1 MLIPRTSTITI
12 PRRRFHNISENM
24 SGPQSSHHNSNMD
37 HQVSTRERDWRWT
50 SHRIVREVQAISKL
64 LPSPLSIQVYLM
76 INGPLVIFGC
86 ILHLLLCWTERVW
99 SSSNPAVAVLLQVL
113 ILFMKNFLL
122 LVFIDS
128 MTKSKQD
135 IVVRDKEYEEDEEV
149 ASHSSWP
156 RVIKTLIFVGATET
170 AELNISKV
178 TGLLQF
184 SSNTTTDNMSSA
196 DHIIS
201 SLTFFGTFIIVSFVF
216 EIIFDFFHYWNHR
229 ILHLNPLLYKSL
241 HSLHHHHSNPTVYH
255 TFNDSVFGT
264 IFTNAIPHLIT
275 LYLCSF
281 IFLRPMYHSE
291 HTLLLVYK
299 AFIEISGH
307 SGKELGKSSSFPQF
321 KWLPIFFGIELY
333 TCDHHTHHRNPK
345 TNFSKRFVLW
355 DKVFSTHFRNKNI
368 EKSG

>member
-1 MLIPRTSTITI
+1 MC
-12 PRRRFHNISENM
+12 
-24 SGPQSSHHNSNMD
+24 GPQSSHHNSNMD
-37 HQVSTRERDWRWT
+37 HQVSTRERDWR
-50 SHRIVREVQAISKL
+50 SHRIIREVQAISKL

-99 SSSNPAVAVLLQVL
+99 SPSNPAVALLLQVI

-122 LVFIDS
+122 LVGIDS
-128 MTKSKQD
+128 MTKSKPD
-135 IVVRDKEYEEDEEV
+135 IVLREKQYEEDKEV
-149 ASHSSWP
+149 ASHSSWT
-156 RVIKTLIFVGATET
+156 RVIKSLTFVGALET
-170 AELNISKV
+170 ALCNIAKL

-184 SSNTTTDNMSSA
+184 SSNSRDKMPSA
-196 DHIIS
+196 DYIIS
-201 SLTFFGTFIIVSFVF
+201 SFTFFGTFIFVSFVF
-216 EIIFDFFHYWNHR
+216 EIIFDFFHYWTHR
-229 ILHLNPLLYKSL
+229 ILHLHPLLYKSL

-255 TFNDSVFGT
+255 TFNDSYFGT

-275 LYLCSF
+275 LFLCSI

-291 HTLLLVYK
+291 HSLLLVYK

-307 SGKELGKSSSFPQF
+307 SGKVLLKAASFPQW

-355 DKVFSTHFRNKNI
+355 DKVFSTHLRNKKI